1 MYSVRDMG
9 QMLKSMLIHQRDSKR
24 TVKSNFVTSCL
35 GHNPKK
41 KKLLKLKGTNKHTFF
56 LKRI

>member
-35 GHNPKK
+35 GLNPK

-56 LKRI
+56 